1 METES
6 KKHSRS
12 KLDLLTAVENIVDLS
27 KDSQLSPEF
36 YRKASRYIKHISMR
50 LELTKEQ
57 SVMLALF
64 IDQSDDCSIY
74 ASDIVK
80 VTGCRT
86 TRVIRYTNDID
97 VLVNRG
103 LIVRKRTTD
112 RVSYRVPLEVVDAFK
127 VDEVFAPRKMSGL
140 TCRELFNEL
149 AITVDM
155 VEDDEMDYKSA
166 RERFVMLLESN
177 QHLLF
182 VQALKKYCPYRYMH
196 NNLILLMMFCHLFV
210 NENDDMVG
218 FHNINCMFSKSEM
231 RDIRSQLEHGDN
243 YLQDMKLVE
252 FSNSDGMGER
262 NYFRL
267 TMKAKRELLD
277 ELQLASLEA
286 KKSLRNMIKAT
297 DIKPR
302 TLFYSKQITHNID
315 ELAGLLDE
323 KNYIDIHT
331 RLQEQGFRCGFT
343 CLFYGAPGT
352 GKTETVMQLA
362 RRTGRDIMQVNIAEL
377 KSCWVGESEKNIKAL
392 FGTYRQRVGESRIAP
407 ILLFN
412 EADAIIGRRQEGAER
427 AVDKM
432 ENSLQNIILQEMESL
447 EGILI
452 ATTNLAQNMDKAFE
466 RRFLYKIRFDKP
478 TVEARTAIWR
488 EMMPTLDMADAKK
501 LAERYDFSGGQ
512 IENIAR
518 HYAIDAILHGNAV
531 PTAENLASHCD
542 SERIDQ
548 SAYNKRIGFNF

>member
-1 METES
+1 M
-6 KKHSRS
+6 
-12 KLDLLTAVENIVDLS
+12 LTAIENIVDLS
-27 KDSQLSPEF
+27 KDSQLLPEF

-64 IDQSDDCSIY
+64 IDQSDDCNIY

-80 VTGCRT
+80 ATGCRT

-97 VLVNRG
+97 VLVSRG
-103 LIVRKRTTD
+103 LIIRKRNTD

-140 TCRELFNEL
+140 TCRELFDEL
-149 AITVDM
+149 AIIVDM
-155 VEDDEMDYKSA
+155 VDDDEMDFKSA

-182 VQALKKYCPYRYMH
+182 VQALKKYCPSRYIH
-196 NNLILLMMFCHLFV
+196 NDLILLMMFCHLFV
-210 NENDDMVG
+210 NKNDDMVG
-218 FHNINCMFSKSEM
+218 FHDIDCMFSKSEM
-231 RDIRSQLEHGDN
+231 RSIRSELERGEN
-243 YLQDMKLVE
+243 ELQNMKLVE
-252 FSNSDGMGER
+252 FSNSNGMGDR
-262 NYFRL
+262 YYFRL

-286 KKSLRNMIKAT
+286 SKSLRNMIKTT

-302 TLFYSKQITHNID
+302 TLFYSKEITHNID

-323 KNYIDIHT
+323 RNYSDIHT

-362 RRTGRDIMQVNIAEL
+362 RRTGRDIMQVNIAEM
-377 KSCWVGESEKNIKAL
+377 KSCWVGESE
-392 FGTYRQRVGESRIAP
+392 SSIAP

-432 ENSLQNIILQEMESL
+432 ENSLQNIILQEMETL
-447 EGILI
+447 DGILI

-488 EMMPTLDMADAKK
+488 EMIPTLDIADAEK

-518 HYAIDAILHGNAV
+518 HYAIDAILHGNTV
-531 PTAENLASHCD
+531 PTAENLAQHCD
-542 SERIDQ
+542 SECI
-548 SAYNKRIGFNF
+548 SNTSTKRIGFNF

>member
-36 YRKASRYIKHISMR
+36 YHKASRFIKHLSTR
-50 LELTKEQ
+50 LDLTKEQ

-64 IDQSDDCSIY
+64 IDQSDDCNIY

-80 VTGCRT
+80 ATGCRT

-103 LIVRKRTTD
+103 LIIRKRTTD

-127 VDEVFAPRKMSGL
+127 VNEAFAPKNMSGL
-140 TCRELFNEL
+140 TCRELFDEL
-149 AITVDM
+149 AIIVDM

-182 VQALKKYCPYRYMH
+182 VQALKKHCPNRYMQDD
-196 NNLILLMMFCHLFV
+196 LILLLMFCHLFV
-210 NENDDMVG
+210 NKNDDMVG
-218 FHNINCMFSKSEM
+218 FHDIDCMFSKSEM
-231 RDIRSQLEHGDN
+231 RSIRSQLEHGDN
-243 YLQDMKLVE
+243 NLQNMKLVE
-252 FSNSDGMGER
+252 FSNSNGMGDR
-262 NYFRL
+262 YYFRL

-286 KKSLRNMIKAT
+286 SKSLRNMLKAA

-302 TLFYSKQITHNID
+302 TLFYSKEITHSID

-323 KNYIDIHT
+323 KNYIDIHS

-362 RRTGRDIMQVNIAEL
+362 RRTGRDIMQVNIAEM

-392 FGTYRQRVGESRIAP
+392 FDTYRQRVGESRIAP

-447 EGILI
+447 DGILI

-542 SERIDQ
+542 SERIDK

>member
-6 KKHSRS
+6 KKQSRS

-36 YRKASRYIKHISMR
+36 YRKASRYIKHISTR
-50 LELTKEQ
+50 LDLTKEQ

-64 IDQSDDCSIY
+64 IDQSDDCNIY

-80 VTGCRT
+80 ATGCRT

-103 LIVRKRTTD
+103 LIIRKRNTD

-127 VDEVFAPRKMSGL
+127 VDEVYAPRKMSGL
-140 TCRELFNEL
+140 TCRELFDEL
-149 AITVDM
+149 AIIVDM
-155 VEDDEMDYKSA
+155 VDDDEMDYKSA

-196 NNLILLMMFCHLFV
+196 NDLILLMMFCHLFV
-210 NENDDMVG
+210 NKNDDMVG
-218 FHNINCMFSKSEM
+218 FHDIDCMFSKSEM
-231 RDIRSQLEHGDN
+231 RSIRSELERGEIE
-243 YLQDMKLVE
+243 LQNMKLVE
-252 FSNSDGMGER
+252 FSNSNGMGDR
-262 NYFRL
+262 YYFRL

-286 KKSLRNMIKAT
+286 SKSLRNMIKTT

-302 TLFYSKQITHNID
+302 TLFYSKEITHNID

-323 KNYIDIHT
+323 RNYSDIHT

-343 CLFYGAPGT
+343 CLFYGVPGT

-392 FGTYRQRVGESRIAP
+392 FDTYRQRVSESSIAP

-432 ENSLQNIILQEMESL
+432 ENSLQNIILQEMETL
-447 EGILI
+447 DGILI

-478 TVEARTAIWR
+478 TVEARTAIWK
-488 EMMPTLDMADAKK
+488 EMLPTLDIADAEK

-518 HYAIDAILHGNAV
+518 HYAIDAILHGNTV

-542 SERIDQ
+542 SECI
-548 SAYNKRIGFNF
+548 SNTSTKRIGFNF